1 MEPDLIKGDI
11 AVDDRGKLGFV
22 NGFDFKDV
30 KRFYMVENYVGT
42 NIRGWHGH
50 KKEAKYALVVKGWA
64 IFVAKE
70 MEAEQEGAERKAFK
84 FALSADKP
92 EILHIPGGYY
102 HAFQTRTPDTK
113 VLFFSTASLD
123 ESKDDDFRL
132 KFLIPDFDLFN
143 VEVR

>member
-1 MEPDLIKGDI
+1 MQPKLIKGDI

-50 KKEAKYALVVKGWA
+50 KKEGKYALVTKGWA
-64 IFVAKE
+64 IFVAKPIKRE
-70 MEAEQEGAERKAFK
+70 EGKELVITK

-92 EILHIPGGYY
+92 EILFIPPGYY
-102 HAFQTRTPDTK
+102 HAFQTRTQDTQIM
-113 VLFFSTASLD
+113 FFSTATLE
-123 ESKDDDFRL
+123 ESKGDDIRL
-132 KFLIPDFDLFN
+132 KFLQLDYSLFN
-143 VEVR
+143 VEIR